1 MSDRLLTFTTE
12 GWDDYQSWVAQ
23 KPTLRRIN
31 RMIDEA
37 RRTPEEGIGRPEP
50 LVAEWAGYW
59 SRRVTEGDRMVYSF
73 TEKQLVIVLLR
84 GHYYDH

>member
-1 MSDRLLTFTTE
+1 MSDRLLTFTTQ
-12 GWDDYQSWVAQ
+12 GWEDYQSWVAQ

-59 SRRVTEGDRMVYSF
+59 SRRVTESDRMVYSF

>member
-1 MSDRLLTFTTE
+1 
-12 GWDDYQSWVAQ
+12 
-23 KPTLRRIN
+23 
-31 RMIDEA
+31 MIDET

>member
-1 MSDRLLTFTTE
+1 MSDRLLTFTTQ
-12 GWDDYQSWVAQ
+12 GWEDYQSWAAQ

-59 SRRVTEGDRMVYSF
+59 SRRVTESDRMVYSF